1 MEQKRLCPYC
11 MGELPP
17 AADSCVHC
25 GKVFAGRNP
34 AGCLPVGTVLA
45 GRYTVGEMRSLDGE
59 GILYRG
65 VENLGCFRV
74 TIKEYLPVTLSAER
88 GADCILQPKTGSEVL
103 FKTTRMDFADLY
115 RALERI
121 TPATG
126 LEAVLDVVEANNTVY
141 AVMENLG
148 GTPLDQWLEAQGAP
162 LRPDDACAMLQPV
175 FEGVAAMHKI
185 GLVHRGICPENLR
198 VMADGRC
205 RLAGYATVGLRT
217 AGSGLREQLYEGY
230 SAPEQYSTAE
240 FEGRYTDEYG
250 LAAVFYRM
258 VCGQAPVPAAQRMV
272 ADSNPR
278 AKSVN
283 GSLPLYVSQV
293 LQLGLRLRPMERI
306 QTVPQLYQALSSKE
320 YTAELTRT
328 MKPETPVRTAQPEP
342 ERKEHLLS
350 LKALLAGIVILLSIL
365 ILLTLW
371 SVLSQHIH
379 QPAASAAES
388 EPASSEVMV
397 PQNLVPNFIGMDYT
411 QVQNNREYTSM
422 YLFYVTEEYSDT
434 APAGQIIQQEP
445 SADTVLKAG
454 ETIQLVV
461 SKGPQMAEMPNII
474 GFTQDSAVKELEA
487 RGLVA
492 SCFMVVNDGS
502 YASGC
507 VVRTSE
513 EPGTKV
519 EVGTVITVY
528 IAADPSVQST
538 VTPEEPAA
546 TEPTTTEP
554 APPET
559 TDPTPTEPEYNTD

>member
-1 MEQKRLCPYC
+1 MEATRLCPYC
-11 MGELPP
+11 LQPLPG
-17 AADSCVHC
+17 AAQSCPHC
-25 GKVFAGRNP
+25 GKSFAGRNP
-34 AGCLPVGTVLA
+34 GGTLPVGTVLA
-45 GRYTVGEMRSLDGE
+45 GRYTVGEMLSIDGE

-65 VENLGCFRV
+65 AENLGRFRV
-74 TIKEYLPVTLSAER
+74 TIKEYLPITLTAER
-88 GADCILQPKTGSEVL
+88 TAESTLRPKTGSEVL

-115 RALERI
+115 RSIQRI
-121 TPATG
+121 TPANG
-126 LEAVLDVVEANNTVY
+126 LEAVLDVVEANNSVY
-141 AVMENLG
+141 AILENLG
-148 GTPLDQWLEAQGAP
+148 GTPLDQWLENHPGTI
-162 LRPDDACAMLQPV
+162 RPDDACTMLQPV

-185 GLVHRGICPENLR
+185 GLVHRGICPENIR
-198 VMADGRC
+198 VMENDRC

-240 FEGRYTDEYG
+240 FEGRYTDEYS

-342 ERKEHLLS
+342 ERREHLLS

-528 IAADPSVQST
+528 IAADPSVQIT

>member
-1 MEQKRLCPYC
+1 MEATRLCPYC
-11 MGELPP
+11 LQPLPG
-17 AADSCVHC
+17 AAQSCPHC
-25 GKVFAGRNP
+25 GKSFAGRNP
-34 AGCLPVGTVLA
+34 GGTLPVGTVLA
-45 GRYTVGEMRSLDGE
+45 GRYTVGEMLSIDGE

-65 VENLGCFRV
+65 AENLGRFRV
-74 TIKEYLPVTLSAER
+74 TIKEYLPITLTAER
-88 GADCILQPKTGSEVL
+88 TAESTLRPKTGSEVL

-115 RALERI
+115 RSIQRI
-121 TPATG
+121 TPANG
-126 LEAVLDVVEANNTVY
+126 LEAVLDVVEANNSVY
-141 AVMENLG
+141 AILENLG
-148 GTPLDQWLEAQGAP
+148 GTPLDQWLENHPGTI
-162 LRPDDACAMLQPV
+162 RPDDACTMLQPV

-185 GLVHRGICPENLR
+185 GLVHRGICPENIR
-198 VMADGRC
+198 VMENDRC

-217 AGSGLREQLYEGY
+217 AGSGLHEQLYEGY

-240 FEGRYTDEYG
+240 FEGRYTDEYS

-272 ADSNPR
+272 TDSNPR

-397 PQNLVPNFIGMDYT
+397 PQNLVPNFTGMDYT

-454 ETIQLVV
+454 ETIRLVV

>member
-1 MEQKRLCPYC
+1 MEATRLCPYC
-11 MGELPP
+11 LQPLPG
-17 AADSCVHC
+17 AAQSCPHC
-25 GKVFAGRNP
+25 GKSFAGRNP
-34 AGCLPVGTVLA
+34 GGTLPVGTVLA
-45 GRYTVGEMRSLDGE
+45 GRYTVGEMLSIDGE

-65 VENLGCFRV
+65 AENLGRFRV
-74 TIKEYLPVTLSAER
+74 TIKEYLPITLTAER
-88 GADCILQPKTGSEVL
+88 TAESTLRPKTGSEVL

-115 RALERI
+115 RSIQRI
-121 TPATG
+121 TPANG
-126 LEAVLDVVEANNTVY
+126 LEAVLDVVEANNSVY
-141 AVMENLG
+141 AILENLG
-148 GTPLDQWLEAQGAP
+148 GTPLDQWLENHPGTI
-162 LRPDDACAMLQPV
+162 RPDDACTMLQPV

-185 GLVHRGICPENLR
+185 GLVHRGICPENIR
-198 VMADGRC
+198 VMENNRC

-217 AGSGLREQLYEGY
+217 AGSGLHEQLYEGY

-240 FEGRYTDEYG
+240 FEGRYTDEYS

-258 VCGQAPVPAAQRMV
+258 VCGQAPVPAAQRIV

-342 ERKEHLLS
+342 ERRAHLLS

-454 ETIQLVV
+454 ETIRLVV

-528 IAADPSVQST
+528 IAADPSVQIT

-546 TEPTTTEP
+546 TESTTTEP

>member
-1 MEQKRLCPYC
+1 MEATRLCPYC
-11 MGELPP
+11 LQPLPG
-17 AADSCVHC
+17 AAQSCPHC
-25 GKVFAGRNP
+25 GKSFAGRNP
-34 AGCLPVGTVLA
+34 GGTLPVGTVLA
-45 GRYTVGEMRSLDGE
+45 GRYTVGEMLSIDGE

-65 VENLGCFRV
+65 AENLGRFRV
-74 TIKEYLPVTLSAER
+74 TIKEYLPITLTAER
-88 GADCILQPKTGSEVL
+88 TAESTLRPKTGSEVL

-115 RALERI
+115 RSIQRI
-121 TPATG
+121 TPANG
-126 LEAVLDVVEANNTVY
+126 LEAVLDVVEANNSVY
-141 AVMENLG
+141 AILENLG
-148 GTPLDQWLEAQGAP
+148 GTPLDQWLENHPGTI
-162 LRPDDACAMLQPV
+162 RPDDACTMLQPV

-185 GLVHRGICPENLR
+185 GLVHRGICPENIR
-198 VMADGRC
+198 VMENNRC

-217 AGSGLREQLYEGY
+217 AGSGLHEQLYEGY

-240 FEGRYTDEYG
+240 FEGRYTDEYS

-258 VCGQAPVPAAQRMV
+258 VCGQAPVPAAQRIV

-528 IAADPSVQST
+528 IAADPSVQIT

-554 APPET
+554 ASPET

>member
-1 MEQKRLCPYC
+1 MEATRLCPYC
-11 MGELPP
+11 LQPLPG
-17 AADSCVHC
+17 AAQSCPHC
-25 GKVFAGRNP
+25 GKSFAGRNP
-34 AGCLPVGTVLA
+34 GGTLPVGTVLA
-45 GRYTVGEMRSLDGE
+45 GRYTVGEMLSIDGE

-65 VENLGCFRV
+65 AENLGRFRV
-74 TIKEYLPVTLSAER
+74 TIKEYLPITLTAER
-88 GADCILQPKTGSEVL
+88 TAESTLRPKTGSEVL

-115 RALERI
+115 RSIQRI
-121 TPATG
+121 TPANG
-126 LEAVLDVVEANNTVY
+126 LEAVLDVVEANNSVY
-141 AVMENLG
+141 AILENLG
-148 GTPLDQWLEAQGAP
+148 GTPLDQWLENHPGTI
-162 LRPDDACAMLQPV
+162 RPDDACAMLQPV

-185 GLVHRGICPENLR
+185 GLVHRGICPENIR
-198 VMADGRC
+198 VMENDRC

-217 AGSGLREQLYEGY
+217 AGSGLHEQLYEGY

-240 FEGRYTDEYG
+240 FEGRYTDEYS

-258 VCGQAPVPAAQRMV
+258 VCGQAPVPAAQRIV

-328 MKPETPVRTAQPEP
+328 MKPETPVRTAPPEP

-454 ETIQLVV
+454 ETIRLVV

-528 IAADPSVQST
+528 IAADPSVQIT

>member
-1 MEQKRLCPYC
+1 MEATRLCPYC
-11 MGELPP
+11 LQPLPG
-17 AADSCVHC
+17 AAQSCPHC
-25 GKVFAGRNP
+25 GKSFAGRNP
-34 AGCLPVGTVLA
+34 GGTLPVGTVLA
-45 GRYTVGEMRSLDGE
+45 GRYTVGEMLSIDGE

-65 VENLGCFRV
+65 AENLGRFRV
-74 TIKEYLPVTLSAER
+74 TIKEYLPITLTAER
-88 GADCILQPKTGSEVL
+88 TAESTLRPKTGSEVL

-115 RALERI
+115 RSIQRI
-121 TPATG
+121 TPANG
-126 LEAVLDVVEANNTVY
+126 LEAVLDVVEANNSVY
-141 AVMENLG
+141 AILENLG
-148 GTPLDQWLEAQGAP
+148 GTPLDQWLENHPGTI
-162 LRPDDACAMLQPV
+162 RPDDACAMLQPV

-185 GLVHRGICPENLR
+185 GLVHRGICPENIR
-198 VMADGRC
+198 VMENDRC

-217 AGSGLREQLYEGY
+217 AGSGLHEQLYEGY

-240 FEGRYTDEYG
+240 FEGRYTDEYS

-272 ADSNPR
+272 TDSNPR

-342 ERKEHLLS
+342 ERREHLLS

-474 GFTQDSAVKELEA
+474 GFTQDGAVKELEA

-528 IAADPSVQST
+528 IAADPSVQIT

>member
-1 MEQKRLCPYC
+1 MEATRLCPYC
-11 MGELPP
+11 LQPLPG
-17 AADSCVHC
+17 AAQSCPHC
-25 GKVFAGRNP
+25 GKSFAGRNP
-34 AGCLPVGTVLA
+34 GGTLPVGTVLA
-45 GRYTVGEMRSLDGE
+45 GRYTVGEMLSIDGE

-65 VENLGCFRV
+65 AENLGRFRV
-74 TIKEYLPVTLSAER
+74 TIKEYLPITLTAER
-88 GADCILQPKTGSEVL
+88 TAESTLRPKTGSEVL

-115 RALERI
+115 RSIQRI
-121 TPATG
+121 TPANG
-126 LEAVLDVVEANNTVY
+126 LEAVLDVVEANNSVY
-141 AVMENLG
+141 AILENLG
-148 GTPLDQWLEAQGAP
+148 GTPLDQWLENHPGTI
-162 LRPDDACAMLQPV
+162 RPDDACTMLQPV

-185 GLVHRGICPENLR
+185 GLVPRGICPENIR
-198 VMADGRC
+198 VMENDRC

-217 AGSGLREQLYEGY
+217 AGSGLHEQLYEGY

-240 FEGRYTDEYG
+240 FEGRYTDEYS

-328 MKPETPVRTAQPEP
+328 MKPETPVRTAPPEP

-454 ETIQLVV
+454 ETIRLVV

-474 GFTQDSAVKELEA
+474 GFTQDGAVKELEA

-528 IAADPSVQST
+528 IAADPSVQIT

>member
-1 MEQKRLCPYC
+1 MEATRLCPYC
-11 MGELPP
+11 LQPLPG
-17 AADSCVHC
+17 AAQSCPHC
-25 GKVFAGRNP
+25 GKSFAGRNP
-34 AGCLPVGTVLA
+34 GGTLPVGTVLA
-45 GRYTVGEMRSLDGE
+45 GRYTVGEMLSIDGE

-65 VENLGCFRV
+65 AENLGRFRV
-74 TIKEYLPVTLSAER
+74 TIKEYLPITLTAER
-88 GADCILQPKTGSEVL
+88 TAESTLRPKTGSEVL

-115 RALERI
+115 RSIQRI
-121 TPATG
+121 TPANG
-126 LEAVLDVVEANNTVY
+126 LEAVLDVVEANNSVY
-141 AVMENLG
+141 AILENLG
-148 GTPLDQWLEAQGAP
+148 GTPLDQWLENHPGTI
-162 LRPDDACAMLQPV
+162 RPDDACTMLQPV

-185 GLVHRGICPENLR
+185 GLVHRGICPENIR
-198 VMADGRC
+198 VMENDRC

-240 FEGRYTDEYG
+240 FEGRYTDEYS

-328 MKPETPVRTAQPEP
+328 MKPETPVRTAPPEP

-454 ETIQLVV
+454 ETIRLVV

>member
-1 MEQKRLCPYC
+1 MEATRLCPYC
-11 MGELPP
+11 LQPLPG
-17 AADSCVHC
+17 AAQSCPHC
-25 GKVFAGRNP
+25 GKSFAGRNP
-34 AGCLPVGTVLA
+34 DGTLPVGTVLA
-45 GRYTVGEMRSLDGE
+45 GRYTVGEMLSIDGE

-65 VENLGCFRV
+65 AENLGRFRV
-74 TIKEYLPVTLSAER
+74 TIKEYLPITLTAER
-88 GADCILQPKTGSEVL
+88 TAESTLRPKTGSEVL

-115 RALERI
+115 RSIQRI
-121 TPATG
+121 TPANG
-126 LEAVLDVVEANNTVY
+126 LEAVLDVVEANNSVY
-141 AVMENLG
+141 AILENLG
-148 GTPLDQWLEAQGAP
+148 GTPLDQWLENHPGTI
-162 LRPDDACAMLQPV
+162 RPDDACTMLQPV

-185 GLVHRGICPENLR
+185 GLVHRGICPENIR
-198 VMADGRC
+198 VMENDRC

-217 AGSGLREQLYEGY
+217 AGSGLHEQLYEGY

-240 FEGRYTDEYG
+240 FEGRYTDEYS

-454 ETIQLVV
+454 ETIRLVV

-528 IAADPSVQST
+528 IAADPSVQIT

>member
-1 MEQKRLCPYC
+1 MEATRLCPYC
-11 MGELPP
+11 LQPLPG
-17 AADSCVHC
+17 AAQSCPHC
-25 GKVFAGRNP
+25 GKSFAGRNP
-34 AGCLPVGTVLA
+34 GGTLPVGTVLA
-45 GRYTVGEMRSLDGE
+45 GRYTVGEMLSIDGE
-59 GILYRG
+59 GILYRDA
-65 VENLGCFRV
+65 ENLGRFRV
-74 TIKEYLPVTLSAER
+74 TIKEYLPITLTAER
-88 GADCILQPKTGSEVL
+88 TAESTLRPKTGSEVL

-115 RALERI
+115 RSIQRI
-121 TPATG
+121 TPANG
-126 LEAVLDVVEANNTVY
+126 LEAVLDVVEANNSVY
-141 AVMENLG
+141 AILENLG
-148 GTPLDQWLEAQGAP
+148 GTPLDQWLENHPGTI
-162 LRPDDACAMLQPV
+162 RPDDACAMLQPV

-185 GLVHRGICPENLR
+185 GLVHRGICPENIR
-198 VMADGRC
+198 VMENDRC

-217 AGSGLREQLYEGY
+217 AGSGLHEQLYEGY

-240 FEGRYTDEYG
+240 FEGRYTDEYS

-272 ADSNPR
+272 TDSNPR

-454 ETIQLVV
+454 ETIRLVV

-528 IAADPSVQST
+528 IAADPSVQIT

>member
-1 MEQKRLCPYC
+1 MEATRLCPYC
-11 MGELPP
+11 LQPLPG
-17 AADSCVHC
+17 AAQSCPHC
-25 GKVFAGRNP
+25 GKSFAGRNP
-34 AGCLPVGTVLA
+34 GGTLPVGTVLA
-45 GRYTVGEMRSLDGE
+45 GRYTVGEMLSIDGE

-65 VENLGCFRV
+65 AENLGRFRV
-74 TIKEYLPVTLSAER
+74 TIKEYLPITLTAER
-88 GADCILQPKTGSEVL
+88 TAESTLRPKTGSEVL

-115 RALERI
+115 RSIQRI
-121 TPATG
+121 TPANG
-126 LEAVLDVVEANNTVY
+126 LEAVLDVVEANNSVY
-141 AVMENLG
+141 AILENLG
-148 GTPLDQWLEAQGAP
+148 GTPLDQWLENHPGTI
-162 LRPDDACAMLQPV
+162 RPDDACTMLQPV
-175 FEGVAAMHKI
+175 FEGAAAMHKI
-185 GLVHRGICPENLR
+185 GLVHRGICPENIR
-198 VMADGRC
+198 VMENDRC

-240 FEGRYTDEYG
+240 FEGRYTDEYS

-272 ADSNPR
+272 TDSNPR

-454 ETIQLVV
+454 ETIRLVV

-474 GFTQDSAVKELEA
+474 GFTQDGAVKELEA

-528 IAADPSVQST
+528 IAADPSVQIT

-559 TDPTPTEPEYNTD
+559 TDPAPTEPEYNTD

>member
-1 MEQKRLCPYC
+1 MEATRLCPYC
-11 MGELPP
+11 LQPLPG
-17 AADSCVHC
+17 AAQSCPHC
-25 GKVFAGRNP
+25 GKSFAGRNP
-34 AGCLPVGTVLA
+34 GGTLPVGTVLA
-45 GRYTVGEMRSLDGE
+45 GRYTAGEMLSIDGE

-65 VENLGCFRV
+65 AENLGRFRV
-74 TIKEYLPVTLSAER
+74 TIKEYLPITLTAER
-88 GADCILQPKTGSEVL
+88 TAESTLRPKTGSEVL

-115 RALERI
+115 RSIQRI
-121 TPATG
+121 TPANG
-126 LEAVLDVVEANNTVY
+126 LEAVLDVVEANNSVY
-141 AVMENLG
+141 AILENLG
-148 GTPLDQWLEAQGAP
+148 GTPLDQWLENHPGTI
-162 LRPDDACAMLQPV
+162 RPDDACAMLQPV

-185 GLVHRGICPENLR
+185 GLVHRGICPENIR
-198 VMADGRC
+198 VMENDRC

-217 AGSGLREQLYEGY
+217 AGSGLHEQLYEGY

-240 FEGRYTDEYG
+240 FEGRYTDEYS

-272 ADSNPR
+272 TDSNPR

-474 GFTQDSAVKELEA
+474 GFTQDGAVKELEA

-528 IAADPSVQST
+528 IAADPSVQIT

-559 TDPTPTEPEYNTD
+559 TDPAPTEPEYNTD

>member
-1 MEQKRLCPYC
+1 MEATRLCPYC
-11 MGELPP
+11 LQPLPG
-17 AADSCVHC
+17 AAQSCPHC
-25 GKVFAGRNP
+25 GKSFAGRNP
-34 AGCLPVGTVLA
+34 GGTLPVGTVLA
-45 GRYTVGEMRSLDGE
+45 GRYTVGEMLSIDGE

-65 VENLGCFRV
+65 AENLGRFRV
-74 TIKEYLPVTLSAER
+74 TIKEYLPITLTAER
-88 GADCILQPKTGSEVL
+88 TAESTLRPKTGSEVL

-115 RALERI
+115 RSIQRI
-121 TPATG
+121 TPANG
-126 LEAVLDVVEANNTVY
+126 LEAVLDVVEANNSVY
-141 AVMENLG
+141 AILENLG
-148 GTPLDQWLEAQGAP
+148 GTPLDQWLENHPGTI
-162 LRPDDACAMLQPV
+162 RPDDACTMLQPV

-185 GLVHRGICPENLR
+185 GLVHRGICPENIR
-198 VMADGRC
+198 VMENDRC

-217 AGSGLREQLYEGY
+217 AGSGLHEQLYEGY

-240 FEGRYTDEYG
+240 FEGRYTDEYS

-258 VCGQAPVPAAQRMV
+258 VCGQAPVPAAQRIV

-528 IAADPSVQST
+528 IAADPSVQIT

>member
-1 MEQKRLCPYC
+1 MEATRLCPYC
-11 MGELPP
+11 LQPLPG
-17 AADSCVHC
+17 AAQSCPHC
-25 GKVFAGRNP
+25 GKSFAGRNP
-34 AGCLPVGTVLA
+34 GGTLPVGTVLA
-45 GRYTVGEMRSLDGE
+45 GRYTVGEMLSIDGE

-65 VENLGCFRV
+65 AENLGRFRV
-74 TIKEYLPVTLSAER
+74 TIKEYLPITLTAER
-88 GADCILQPKTGSEVL
+88 TAESTLRPKTGSEVL

-115 RALERI
+115 RSIQRI
-121 TPATG
+121 TPANG
-126 LEAVLDVVEANNTVY
+126 LEAVLDVVEANNSVY
-141 AVMENLG
+141 AILENLG
-148 GTPLDQWLEAQGAP
+148 GTPLDQWLENHPGTI
-162 LRPDDACAMLQPV
+162 RPDDACTMLQPV

-185 GLVHRGICPENLR
+185 GLVHRGICPENIR
-198 VMADGRC
+198 VMENNRC

-217 AGSGLREQLYEGY
+217 AGSGLHEQLYEGY

-240 FEGRYTDEYG
+240 FEGRYTDEYS

-328 MKPETPVRTAQPEP
+328 MKPEAPVHTAQPEP

-454 ETIQLVV
+454 ETIRLVV

-528 IAADPSVQST
+528 IAADPSVQIT

-559 TDPTPTEPEYNTD
+559 TDPTPTEPEHNTD

>member
-1 MEQKRLCPYC
+1 MEATRLCPYC
-11 MGELPP
+11 LQPLPG
-17 AADSCVHC
+17 AAQSCPHC
-25 GKVFAGRNP
+25 GKSFAGRNP
-34 AGCLPVGTVLA
+34 GGTLPVGTVLA
-45 GRYTVGEMRSLDGE
+45 GRYTVGEMLSIDGE

-65 VENLGCFRV
+65 AENLGRFRV
-74 TIKEYLPVTLSAER
+74 TIKEYLPITLTAER
-88 GADCILQPKTGSEVL
+88 TAESTLRPKTGSEVL

-115 RALERI
+115 RSIQRI
-121 TPATG
+121 TPANG
-126 LEAVLDVVEANNTVY
+126 LEAVLDVVEANNSVY
-141 AVMENLG
+141 AILENLG
-148 GTPLDQWLEAQGAP
+148 GTPLDQWLENHPGTI
-162 LRPDDACAMLQPV
+162 RPDDACAMLQPV

-185 GLVHRGICPENLR
+185 GLVHRGICPENIR
-198 VMADGRC
+198 VMENDRC

-217 AGSGLREQLYEGY
+217 AGSGLHEQLYEGY

-240 FEGRYTDEYG
+240 FEGRYTDEYS

-258 VCGQAPVPAAQRMV
+258 VCGQAPVPAAQRIV

-474 GFTQDSAVKELEA
+474 GFTQDGAVKELEA

-528 IAADPSVQST
+528 IAADPSVQIT
-538 VTPEEPAA
+538 VTPEKPAA

>member
-1 MEQKRLCPYC
+1 MEATRLCPYC
-11 MGELPP
+11 LQPLPG
-17 AADSCVHC
+17 AAQSCPHC
-25 GKVFAGRNP
+25 GKSFAGRNP
-34 AGCLPVGTVLA
+34 GGTLPVGTVLA
-45 GRYTVGEMRSLDGE
+45 GRYTVGEMLSIDGE

-65 VENLGCFRV
+65 AENLGRFRV
-74 TIKEYLPVTLSAER
+74 TIKEYLPITLTAER
-88 GADCILQPKTGSEVL
+88 TAENTLRPKTGSEVL

-115 RALERI
+115 RSIQRI
-121 TPATG
+121 TPANG
-126 LEAVLDVVEANNTVY
+126 LEAVLDVVEANNSVY
-141 AVMENLG
+141 AILENLG
-148 GTPLDQWLEAQGAP
+148 GTPLDQWLENHPGTI
-162 LRPDDACAMLQPV
+162 RPDDACTMLQPV

-185 GLVHRGICPENLR
+185 GLVHRGICPENIR
-198 VMADGRC
+198 VMENNRC

-217 AGSGLREQLYEGY
+217 AGSGLHEQLYEGY

-240 FEGRYTDEYG
+240 FEGRYTDEYS

-258 VCGQAPVPAAQRMV
+258 VCGQAPVPAAQRIV

-474 GFTQDSAVKELEA
+474 GFTQDGAVKELEA

-528 IAADPSVQST
+528 IAADPSVQIT

-559 TDPTPTEPEYNTD
+559 TDPTPTEPEHNTD

>member
-1 MEQKRLCPYC
+1 MEATRLCPYC
-11 MGELPP
+11 LQPLPG
-17 AADSCVHC
+17 AAQSCPHC
-25 GKVFAGRNP
+25 GKSFAGRNP
-34 AGCLPVGTVLA
+34 GGTLPVGTVLA
-45 GRYTVGEMRSLDGE
+45 GRYTVGEMLSIDGE

-65 VENLGCFRV
+65 AENLGRFRV
-74 TIKEYLPVTLSAER
+74 TIKEYLPITLTAER
-88 GADCILQPKTGSEVL
+88 TAESTLRPKTGSEVL

-115 RALERI
+115 RSIQRI
-121 TPATG
+121 TPANG
-126 LEAVLDVVEANNTVY
+126 LEAVLDVVEANNSVY
-141 AVMENLG
+141 AILENLG
-148 GTPLDQWLEAQGAP
+148 GTPLDQWLENHPGTI
-162 LRPDDACAMLQPV
+162 RPDDACTMLQPV

-185 GLVHRGICPENLR
+185 GLVHRGICPENIR
-198 VMADGRC
+198 VMENDRC

-217 AGSGLREQLYEGY
+217 AGSGLHEQLYEGY

-240 FEGRYTDEYG
+240 FEGRYTDEYS

-258 VCGQAPVPAAQRMV
+258 VCGQAPVPAAQRIV

-388 EPASSEVMV
+388 EPASSEVMA

-474 GFTQDSAVKELEA
+474 GFTQDGAVKELEA

-528 IAADPSVQST
+528 IAADPSVQIT

>member
-1 MEQKRLCPYC
+1 MEATRLCPYC
-11 MGELPP
+11 LQPLPG
-17 AADSCVHC
+17 AAQSCPHC
-25 GKVFAGRNP
+25 GKSFAGRNP
-34 AGCLPVGTVLA
+34 GGTLPVGTVLA
-45 GRYTVGEMRSLDGE
+45 GRYTVGEMLSIDGE

-65 VENLGCFRV
+65 AENLGRFRV
-74 TIKEYLPVTLSAER
+74 TIKEYLPITLTAER
-88 GADCILQPKTGSEVL
+88 TAENTLRPKTGSEVL

-115 RALERI
+115 RSIQRI
-121 TPATG
+121 TPANG
-126 LEAVLDVVEANNTVY
+126 LEAVLDVVEANNSVY
-141 AVMENLG
+141 AILENLG
-148 GTPLDQWLEAQGAP
+148 GTPLDQWLENHPGTI
-162 LRPDDACAMLQPV
+162 RPDDACTMLQPV

-185 GLVHRGICPENLR
+185 GLVHRGICPENIR
-198 VMADGRC
+198 VMENDRC

-217 AGSGLREQLYEGY
+217 AGSGLHEQLYEGY

-240 FEGRYTDEYG
+240 FEGRYTDEYS

-258 VCGQAPVPAAQRMV
+258 VCGQAPVPAAQRIV

-388 EPASSEVMV
+388 EPASSEVMA

-454 ETIQLVV
+454 ETIRLVV

-474 GFTQDSAVKELEA
+474 GFTQDGAVKELEA

-528 IAADPSVQST
+528 IAADPSVQIT

>member
-1 MEQKRLCPYC
+1 MEATRLCPYC
-11 MGELPP
+11 LQPLPG
-17 AADSCVHC
+17 AAQSCPHC
-25 GKVFAGRNP
+25 GKSFAGRNP
-34 AGCLPVGTVLA
+34 GGTLPVGTVLA
-45 GRYTVGEMRSLDGE
+45 GRYTVGEMLSIDGE

-65 VENLGCFRV
+65 AENLGRFRV
-74 TIKEYLPVTLSAER
+74 TIKEYLPITLTAER
-88 GADCILQPKTGSEVL
+88 TAESTLRPKTGSEVL

-115 RALERI
+115 RSIQRI
-121 TPATG
+121 TPANG
-126 LEAVLDVVEANNTVY
+126 LEAVLDVVEANNSVY
-141 AVMENLG
+141 AILENLG
-148 GTPLDQWLEAQGAP
+148 GTPLDQWLENHPGTI
-162 LRPDDACAMLQPV
+162 RPDDACTMLQPV

-185 GLVHRGICPENLR
+185 GLVHRGICPENIR
-198 VMADGRC
+198 VMENDRC

-217 AGSGLREQLYEGY
+217 AGSGLHEQLYEGY

-240 FEGRYTDEYG
+240 FEGRYTDEYS

-388 EPASSEVMV
+388 EPASSEAMV

-454 ETIQLVV
+454 ETIRLVV

-474 GFTQDSAVKELEA
+474 GFTQDGAVKELEA

-513 EPGTKV
+513 KPGTKV

-528 IAADPSVQST
+528 IAADPSVQIT

-554 APPET
+554 ASPET
-559 TDPTPTEPEYNTD
+559 TDPTPTEPEHNTD